1 MVGIP
6 FLILL
11 NATTSFKEER
21 EQERERDLGW
31 EWEEREKERVRK
43 KMNEGRK
50 RKKGRQMKKKSTLN
64 ISLACVL
71 SFNIKLGTYS
81 TQKFN
86 ICKIFFLYSLVAL
99 VN

>member
-1 MVGIP
+1 
-6 FLILL
+6 
-11 NATTSFKEER
+11 
-21 EQERERDLGW
+21 
-31 EWEEREKERVRK
+31 
-43 KMNEGRK
+43 
-50 RKKGRQMKKKSTLN
+50 MKKKSTLN
-64 ISLACVL
+64 ISLACGL